1 MDPKFMFIMRGLP
14 GSGRAETA
22 QKIASDDGVVLSSP
36 ITGDS
41 LKLLISSCHPKIV
54 IDGDHTKFA
63 DIEDYIEAGF
73 DNDYTIVLTYSG
85 EPWAWDVPECA
96 RLSGK
101 TEEELNS
108 MLNEFEFEDEKG
120 NT

>member
-14 GSGRAETA
+14 GSGRTETA
-22 QKIASDDGVVLSSP
+22 AKIAGDDGVILNSP
-36 ITGDS
+36 VTAES
-41 LKLLISSCHPKIV
+41 LNLLISSRHPKII
-54 IDGDHTKFA
+54 IDGDHPKFT
-63 DIEDYIEAGF
+63 DIDDYIEVGF

-101 TEEELNS
+101 TEEELTS
-108 MLNEFEFEDEKG
+108 MFNQFEFEDEKE